1 MSGEA
6 TATAPS
12 GKRRWKDLSPRARA
26 AIVAAGVVQNSLLV
40 ATLVD
45 LRRRP
50 ARKIRG
56 DKRLWTAAAFVSWV
70 GPISYFAYGRK
81 R

>member
-1 MSGEA
+1 MSTPA
-6 TATAPS
+6 VTPPQ
-12 GKRRWKDLSPRARA
+12 KRRWKDLSPRARA
-26 AIVAAGVVQNSLLV
+26 GIIAAGVVQNSLLV

-56 DKRLWTAAAFVSWV
+56 DKRVWTAAAFVSWI
-70 GPISYFAYGRK
+70 GPLSYFTYGRK

>member
-1 MSGEA
+1 MSDAGA
-6 TATAPS
+6 TGQ
-12 GKRRWKDLSPRARA
+12 GKRRWQDLSPRTRA

-50 ARKIRG
+50 PRKIRG
-56 DKRLWTAAAFVSWV
+56 DKRVWTAAAFVSWI
-70 GPISYFAYGRK
+70 GPLSYFTYGRK

>member
-1 MSGEA
+1 MSAEPTPA
-6 TATAPS
+6 
-12 GKRRWKDLSPRARA
+12 KRRWKDLSPRARA
-26 AIVAAGVVQNSLLV
+26 VIIAAGVVQNSLLV

-50 ARKIRG
+50 QRKIRG
-56 DKRLWTAAAFVSWV
+56 DKRLWTAAAFVSWI
-70 GPISYFAYGRK
+70 GPMSYFTYGRK

>member
-1 MSGEA
+1 MSG
-6 TATAPS
+6 TAEPGS
-12 GKRRWKDLSPRARA
+12 GKRRWSDLSPRARA

-40 ATLVD
+40 ATLID

-56 DKRLWTAAAFVSWV
+56 DKRVWTAAAFVSWV
-70 GPISYFAYGRK
+70 GPIGYFTYGRK

>member
-1 MSGEA
+1 MTGPEHR
-6 TATAPS
+6 TK
-12 GKRRWKDLSPRARA
+12 KRWRDLSPVQRR

-50 ARKIRG
+50 ARRIRG

>member
-1 MSGEA
+1 M
-6 TATAPS
+6 
-12 GKRRWKDLSPRARA
+12 
-26 AIVAAGVVQNSLLV
+26 QNGLLV

-50 ARKIRG
+50 ANRIRG
-56 DKRLWTAAAFVSWV
+56 DKRLWTAAAFVSWI
-70 GPISYFAYGRK
+70 GPLSYFSYGRK

>member
-1 MSGEA
+1 MSTEPPK
-6 TATAPS
+6 PS
-12 GKRRWKDLSPRARA
+12 GRRRWKDLSPRARG
-26 AIVAAGVVQNSLLV
+26 AIIAAGVVQNSLLV

>member
-1 MSGEA
+1 VSA
-6 TATAPS
+6 TGTDAPS
-12 GKRRWKDLSPRARA
+12 PRKRRWRDLPPRARA
-26 AIVAAGVVQNSLLV
+26 AIIAAGVVQNSLLV

-56 DKRLWTAAAFVSWV
+56 DKRLWTAAAFVSWI
-70 GPISYFAYGRK
+70 GPLSYFSYGRK

>member
-1 MSGEA
+1 MSA
-6 TATAPS
+6 TAEPGAR
-12 GKRRWKDLSPRARA
+12 KRRWSDLSPRTRG

-40 ATLVD
+40 ATLID

-70 GPISYFAYGRK
+70 GPISYFTYGRK

>member
-1 MSGEA
+1 MTADGA
-6 TATAPS
+6 TPPAA
-12 GKRRWKDLSPRARA
+12 KRRWRDLSPGARA
-26 AIVAAGVVQNSLLV
+26 AIIAAGAVQNSLLV

-56 DKRLWTAAAFVSWV
+56 DKRLWTAAAFVSWI
-70 GPISYFAYGRK
+70 GPLSYFSYGRK

>member
-1 MSGEA
+1 MSGES
-6 TATAPS
+6 APGA
-12 GKRRWKDLSPRARA
+12 GKRRWKDLSARTRA
-26 AIVAAGVVQNSLLV
+26 AIIAAGVVQNSLLV

-56 DKRLWTAAAFVSWV
+56 DKRLWTAAAFVSWI
-70 GPISYFAYGRK
+70 GPLSYFSYGR
-81 R
+81 RR

>member
-1 MSGEA
+1 MSA
-6 TATAPS
+6 TAETGS
-12 GKRRWKDLSPRARA
+12 GKRRWSDLSPRTRA
-26 AIVAAGVVQNSLLV
+26 AIVAAGVVQNSLLL
-40 ATLVD
+40 ATLID

-56 DKRLWTAAAFVSWV
+56 DRRLWTAAAFVSWV
-70 GPISYFAYGRK
+70 GPIGYFTYGRK

>member
-1 MSGEA
+1 MSAA
-6 TATAPS
+6 TEPGS
-12 GKRRWKDLSPRARA
+12 GKRRWSDLSPRTRGV
-26 AIVAAGVVQNSLLV
+26 IIAAGVVQNSLLV
-40 ATLVD
+40 ATLID

-70 GPISYFAYGRK
+70 GPIGYFTYGRK

>member
-1 MSGEA
+1 MSA
-6 TATAPS
+6 DAP
-12 GKRRWKDLSPRARA
+12 GKRRWNDLSPRARA
-26 AIVAAGVVQNSLLV
+26 AIVAAGVVQNGLLA

-50 ARKIRG
+50 ARRIRG
-56 DKRLWTAAAFVSWV
+56 DKRLWTGAAFVSWI

>member
-1 MSGEA
+1 MSAE
-6 TATAPS
+6 TAAPPPA
-12 GKRRWKDLSPRARA
+12 KRRWKDLSPRARA
-26 AIVAAGVVQNSLLV
+26 AIVVAGVVQNSLLV

-56 DKRLWTAAAFVSWV
+56 DKRAWTAAAFVSWA
-70 GPISYFAYGRK
+70 GPLSYFAYGRK

>member
-1 MSGEA
+1 MSTPAQPG
-6 TATAPS
+6 
-12 GKRRWKDLSPRARA
+12 RRTRWRDLTPAQRG
-26 AIVAAGVVQNSLLV
+26 AIIAAGVVQNSLLV

-50 ARKIRG
+50 AKKVRG
-56 DKRLWTAAAFVSWV
+56 DKRLWAAAAFVNFI
-70 GPISYFAYGRK
+70 GPVAYFTYGRM

>member
-1 MSGEA
+1 MSTEPGA
-6 TATAPS
+6 RTK
-12 GKRRWKDLSPRARA
+12 KRWSDLSPASRRA
-26 AIVAAGVVQNSLLV
+26 IIAAGIVQNSLLV

-50 ARKIRG
+50 AKKIRG
-56 DKRLWTAAAFVSWV
+56 DKRLWTAAAFVSWI
-70 GPISYFAYGRK
+70 GPLSYFSYGRK

>member
-1 MSGEA
+1 MSAEPTPA
-6 TATAPS
+6 
-12 GKRRWKDLSPRARA
+12 KRRWKDLSPRARA
-26 AIVAAGVVQNSLLV
+26 GIIAAGVVQNSLLV

-50 ARKIRG
+50 QRKIRG
-56 DKRLWTAAAFVSWV
+56 DKRLWTAAAFVSWI
-70 GPISYFAYGRK
+70 GPMSYFTYGRK

>member
-1 MSGEA
+1 MSGEHA
-6 TATAPS
+6 SALRT
-12 GKRRWKDLSPRARA
+12 KRRWKDLSPRARA
-26 AIVAAGVVQNSLLV
+26 AIVAVGVVQNSLLV

-56 DKRLWTAAAFVSWV
+56 DKKVWTAAAFVSWI
-70 GPISYFAYGRK
+70 GPISYFAYGR
-81 R
+81 RR

>member
-1 MSGEA
+1 MSA
-6 TATAPS
+6 DTSAP
-12 GKRRWKDLSPRARA
+12 KRRWRDLSPRTRG

-56 DKRLWTAAAFVSWV
+56 DKRLWTAAAFVSWI
-70 GPISYFAYGRK
+70 GPLSYFTYGRK

>member
-1 MSGEA
+1 MSA
-6 TATAPS
+6 DAPQTPAR
-12 GKRRWKDLSPRARA
+12 KRRWKDLSPRARA
-26 AIVAAGVVQNSLLV
+26 AIIGAGVVQNGLLV

-56 DKRLWTAAAFVSWV
+56 DKRAWTAAAFVSWI
-70 GPISYFAYGRK
+70 GPLSYFAYGRK

>member
-1 MSGEA
+1 VSE
-6 TATAPS
+6 TTPAP
-12 GKRRWKDLSPRARA
+12 GKKRWRDLSPMQRR

-40 ATLVD
+40 AALVD
-45 LRRRP
+45 IRRRP

-56 DKRLWTAAAFVSWV
+56 DKRLWTAAAFVSWT
-70 GPISYFAYGRK
+70 GPLSYFTYGRK

>member
-1 MSGEA
+1 MSSA
-6 TATAPS
+6 TEPGA
-12 GKRRWKDLSPRARA
+12 GKRRWSDLSPRTRA
-26 AIVAAGVVQNSLLV
+26 AIIAAGAVQNSLLV

-70 GPISYFAYGRK
+70 GPIGYFTYGRK

>member
-1 MSGEA
+1 MTGNGA
-6 TATAPS
+6 TPPRT
-12 GKRRWKDLSPRARA
+12 KRRWRDLSPRPRA
-26 AIVAAGVVQNSLLV
+26 ANIAAGAEQNSLLV

-50 ARKIRG
+50 ARKVRG
-56 DKRLWTAAAFVSWV
+56 DKRVWTAAAFVGWV
-70 GPISYFAYGRK
+70 GPLSYFSYGRK